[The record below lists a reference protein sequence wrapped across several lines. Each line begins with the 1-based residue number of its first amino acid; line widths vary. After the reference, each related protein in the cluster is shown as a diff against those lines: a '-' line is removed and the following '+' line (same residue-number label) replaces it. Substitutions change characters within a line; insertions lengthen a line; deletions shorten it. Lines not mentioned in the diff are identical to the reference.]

1 MTKHLQE
8 SIEIALLIFR
18 KSFDLHLVLKFGIV
32 DLHSVLE
39 LGSVDLHSVLE
50 LGSVDLYSVLG
61 FCNFAHWTKPNR
73 DRLQKCRSGHS
84 IVFRSPFSLVVGLFA
99 FDPRPSYH
107 VCHFLLGLHSSLSFL
122 IEGTG
127 DPQEPV

>member
-1 MTKHLQE
+1 MEQVLTKHLQE
-8 SIEIALLIFR
+8 SIEMALLIFR
-18 KSFDLHLVLKFGIV
+18 KSVDLHLVLKFGIV
-32 DLHSVLE
+32 DLYSVLE

-61 FCNFAHWTKPNR
+61 FCNFANWTKPNR

-99 FDPRPSYH
+99 FDPRPSY
-107 VCHFLLGLHSSLSFL
+107 LSRLVAVQKNNSVQPFSVQ
-122 IEGTG
+122 IF
-127 DPQEPV
+127 